1 MIDSMMAMVERFN
14 VDLIGIE
21 MPDRPTIL
29 SFDRGE
35 ARLKHIREELTELE
49 DAISG
54 EDLEDTV
61 DAILDLTYVALG
73 ALVEM
78 GVSPLPVFEVV
89 HEANMLKHAGTVDR
103 RPENAGHDAVKPE
116 GWKPPNLAPYLT
128 VTRADLDDV
137 LFARDM
143 DKVEGLK
150 DGNTLHLRIL
160 VIGHAR
166 HGKDTVSEML
176 RDDYGFSFTSSSMFC
191 AERVIFPALKDQYG
205 YRTVEQCFHDRGNH
219 RKEWYDLIR
228 AFNSPDA
235 AALGRAI
242 FAEHGVYCGLR
253 HHAEFNALRNAG
265 EFDVSIWV
273 DGSERHPPED
283 RSSCSVEP
291 WMADYVLDNNGDLD
305 DLRRNLSV
313 FMGTILRRLR

>member
-1 MIDSMMAMVERFN
+1 MMAMVERFN
-14 VDLIGIE
+14 RDLIGVGIPSCPMMLGPE
-21 MPDRPTIL
+21 
-29 SFDRGE
+29 RGE
-35 ARLKHIREELTELE
+35 ARLKHMREELTELE
-49 DAISG
+49 DALSG
-54 EDLEDTV
+54 EDFEDTV

-73 ALVEM
+73 TLVEM

-89 HEANMLKHAGTVDR
+89 HEANMRKHAGTVDK

-137 LFARDM
+137 LFVRDM

-150 DGNTLHLRIL
+150 DGNTFHPRIL

-166 HGKDTVSEML
+166 HGKDTVSEIL
-176 RDDYGFSFTSSSMFC
+176 RDGYGFSFTSSSMFC
-191 AERVIFPALKDQYG
+191 AERVIFPVLRYQYN
-205 YRTVEQCFHDRGNH
+205 YDTPEECFDDRGNH

-253 HHAEFNALRNAG
+253 HRAEFNALRNAG
-265 EFDVSIWV
+265 VFDVSIWV

-291 WMADYVLDNNGDLD
+291 WMADYVLDNNGDIAALE
-305 DLRRNLSV
+305 RNLAALMS
-313 FMGTILRRLR
+313 TILKGPR

>member
-1 MIDSMMAMVERFN
+1 MIDKMMAMVERFN
-14 VDLIGIE
+14 RDIIGVGIPSCP
-21 MPDRPTIL
+21 MML

-54 EDLEDTV
+54 EDLGDTV
-61 DAILDLTYVALG
+61 DAVLDLTYVALG

-89 HEANMLKHAGTVDR
+89 HEANMRKHAGTVDR

-116 GWKPPNLAPYLT
+116 GWKPPDLAPYLT
-128 VTRADLDDV
+128 LTRKDLDDA

-143 DKVEGLK
+143 DSLDLGDE
-150 DGNTLHLRIL
+150 NTFHPRIL

-176 RDDYGFSFTSSSMFC
+176 RDHHGFSFTSSSMFC
-191 AERVIFPALKDQYG
+191 AENVVFPRLRNMYG
-205 YRTVEQCFHDRGNH
+205 YKTAEECFDDRSSH
-219 RKEWYDLIR
+219 RSEWYHLIR
-228 AFNSPDA
+228 EYNSPDA
-235 AALGRAI
+235 VALGRAI

-273 DGSERHPPED
+273 DGSGRHPPED

-291 WMADYVLDNNGDLD
+291 WMADYVLDNNGTLEDLG
-305 DLRRNLSV
+305 RNLGSL
-313 FMGTILRRLR
+313 MGTILKGPR